1 MMSKAELKKPFCV
14 QSGLE
19 QEEETVL
26 TSHVTN
32 DIHSNRLSQKGTF
45 FLYHESVK
53 IAIKI
58 IFLWKK
64 SLEFLLLSKVLH
76 FQKSYLMLINNHR
89 KNIHKWEFFN
99 QSRGVIFFFEVGV
112 LEQPDFWVSCFYFL
126 ASSCGKWCHHLSLG
140 CGYLSMSCGH
150 DPSGK
155 KPQKKAAESFRQ
167 NTKSILLL
175 SNVFFTQ

>member
-58 IFLWKK
+58 IFPYN
-64 SLEFLLLSKVLH
+64 SFCCQSPTF
-76 FQKSYLMLINNHR
+76 FQ
-89 KNIHKWEFFN
+89 NIPDAN
-99 QSRGVIFFFEVGV
+99 Q
-112 LEQPDFWVSCFYFL
+112 
-126 ASSCGKWCHHLSLG
+126 
-140 CGYLSMSCGH
+140 
-150 DPSGK
+150 
-155 KPQKKAAESFRQ
+155 
-167 NTKSILLL
+167 
-175 SNVFFTQ
+175 

>member
-64 SLEFLLLSKVLH
+64 SLEFLLLSKSYISYI
-76 FQKSYLMLINNHR
+76 KSYLMLINNHR

-99 QSRGVIFFFEVGV
+99 QSRGVIFFWGWGPRTAW
-112 LEQPDFWVSCFYFL
+112 L
-126 ASSCGKWCHHLSLG
+126 LS
-140 CGYLSMSCGH
+140 
-150 DPSGK
+150 
-155 KPQKKAAESFRQ
+155 F
-167 NTKSILLL
+167 LLL
-175 SNVFFTQ
+175 FFGLQLWQVVPSFILGVWLSHHYSQWVVDMIPGASVQGPCWVFWIRVGYQKV